1 MLKAAFIWC
10 IISNKNYIIEE
21 GGEKEMKIFLV
32 LIALLFTASCATK
45 EYVKQQIDPLVD
57 KISQCQACCEQNKK
71 ALKKSFELQQK
82 K

>member
-1 MLKAAFIWC
+1 MLKAGFIWC
-10 IISNKNYIIEE
+10 IISDKNFILGK

-45 EYVKQQIDPLVD
+45 EYVRQQVDPLVD
-57 KISQCQACCEQNKK
+57 KLSQCQACCDQTKK
-71 ALKKSFELQQK
+71 AMNKSFELQQK